1 MPTTVAIGPMVDL
14 LAGEFAAIDAL
25 VADLDEEQFARPTCL
40 PGWTVKDQLAHVMGT
55 ERMLEGEPAPTV
67 EVAHLPHL
75 RAEFNQMIEVWV
87 EDQRPASGAEVRERF
102 RAVTA
107 ARVAKLRAMTQ
118 EEFDAPSWT
127 PVGADET
134 YGRFMRIRHYDMY
147 LHEHDMRDAL
157 GAPDRAEA
165 ADVAS
170 ALTETEPGLGYIV
183 GRKAALPDGS
193 QVRIE
198 LTGPVPTTY
207 DLVVDGRAKVV
218 DALDG
223 EPTVGIRLPAMTW
236 LRLTGGRVDPEPLL
250 GGEVE
255 LLGDAELA
263 RRLGSNLAI
272 TI

>member
-1 MPTTVAIGPMVDL
+1 MRRPGPPWERTRPSAVSCGSVTT
-14 LAGEFAAIDAL
+14 
-25 VADLDEEQFARPTCL
+25 TC
-40 PGWTVKDQLAHVMGT
+40 TCTSTTCAT
-55 ERMLEGEPAPTV
+55 
-67 EVAHLPHL
+67 
-75 RAEFNQMIEVWV
+75 
-87 EDQRPASGAEVRERF
+87 
-102 RAVTA
+102 
-107 ARVAKLRAMTQ
+107 
-118 EEFDAPSWT
+118 
-127 PVGADET
+127 
-134 YGRFMRIRHYDMY
+134 
-147 LHEHDMRDAL
+147 AL

-198 LTGPVPTTY
+198 LTGPAPTTY

-218 DALDG
+218 DGLDG

-250 GGEVE
+250 GAEVE
-255 LLGDAELA
+255 LLGDTDLA